1 MNDVKTILN
10 LLRDGAFNDTDLTDS
25 ELVTLSNELGFGVY
39 PIKHIYFLDKR
50 GKLSLHWTPEELKNS
65 DDRSSLYLTDYKS
78 NLIVLPVDISDYY
91 SKDNVGVIISPSW
104 DAYVEDDFYDAG
116 FISLIGRDAS
126 FLSVKVMPPVTPQSI
141 VLIIHYDGEA
151 EE

>member
-10 LLRDGAFNDTDLTDS
+10 LLRDGAFNGIDLTDG
-25 ELVTLSNELGFGVY
+25 ELVTLSHELGFGVY

-50 GKLSLHWTPEELKNS
+50 GKLSLDWTPEELKNS

-78 NLIVLPVDISDYY
+78 NLIVLPVDISEYY
-91 SKDNVGVIISPSW
+91 NKDNVGVIISPSW
-104 DAYVEDDFYDAG
+104 DAYVEDNFWDVD
-116 FISLIGRDAS
+116 FISLIGPYA
-126 FLSVKVMPPVTPQSI
+126 FLSVKVMPPVTPQSV